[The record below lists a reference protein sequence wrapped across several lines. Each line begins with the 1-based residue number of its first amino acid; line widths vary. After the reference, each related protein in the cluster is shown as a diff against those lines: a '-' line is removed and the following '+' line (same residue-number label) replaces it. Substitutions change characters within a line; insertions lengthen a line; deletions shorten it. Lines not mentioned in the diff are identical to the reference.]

1 MYNSILQFIENDIKE
16 IEKNVRSLL
25 DGEKDAADLSNDVH
39 ERVLRLGCRLISEI
53 YEQID
58 EEIFKSLVRKN
69 KYYVEQKDMPRSLVD
84 VMGTISF
91 KRRGY
96 VPKHGGEYIYL
107 LDLIM
112 GFDDNQKVTMAA
124 AAKILEEAVESS
136 YAKAGKKVSLTDQV
150 SKETVKDIVH
160 GLVVEFP
167 VKELTE
173 KKKLKN
179 LHIVADE
186 DHVAAQ
192 FWEKKGDLKTS
203 STGNKINTII
213 DKIIVLFEDVVDDA
227 PEDSK
232 NHRYRLVGKHTFCGV
247 YKGSENNYK
256 LWQEVQDYISAN
268 YDLDV
273 LERVYVAGDGAP
285 WIRAGAEVLL
295 NGRFVLDKFHMMK
308 YLNQSVCHLE
318 NEDEMKEYMWG
329 CINEADKDGL
339 KEAFRSILEVTDKD
353 SNKYEDVKESRDYF
367 MNNWDGIEIRST
379 ESGGV
384 WKCCAEGQVSHVL
397 SDRLSSRP
405 MGWSELGCDNIS
417 KLRAYTRNNGK
428 IIDLLRYQEKHQTLE
443 AKRKEQDDLIAD
455 IKKRQNGWD
464 YADKLN
470 THVLGLEKPS
480 MKWLKDIIDQKLA

>member
-268 YDLDV
+268 YDLNV

-318 NEDEMKEYMWG
+318 NEDEMKEYMWE
-329 CINEADKDGL
+329 CINEANKDGL

-405 MGWSELGCDNIS
+405 MGWSKLGCDNIS
-417 KLRAYTRNNGK
+417 KLRAYTRNDGK

>member
-136 YAKAGKKVSLTDQV
+136 YAKAGKKVNLTDQV

-268 YDLDV
+268 YDLNV

-318 NEDEMKEYMWG
+318 NEDEMKEYMWE

-417 KLRAYTRNNGK
+417 KLRAYTRNDGK
-428 IIDLLRYQEKHQTLE
+428 IIALLRYQEKHQTLE

>member
-268 YDLDV
+268 YDLNV

-318 NEDEMKEYMWG
+318 NEDEMKEYMWE
-329 CINEADKDGL
+329 CINEANKDGL

-417 KLRAYTRNNGK
+417 KLRAYTRNDGK

>member
-268 YDLDV
+268 YDLNV

-318 NEDEMKEYMWG
+318 NEDEMKEYMWE

-417 KLRAYTRNNGK
+417 KLRAYTRNDGK